1 MRYTSFSIGGRS
13 YLLVR
18 NTGGV
23 RFAVNSPPFAEPAA
37 LVDLAVVA
45 ERAGWDAF
53 FLWDH
58 MVVNRAGVEIV
69 DPWVTLGAI
78 AARTERIRLGTCVT
92 PLARRR
98 PEKVARETVTLDR
111 LSGGRLVLG
120 VGLGTPDLDLTTFG
134 DPGDARVVA
143 DRLDEALAVVAGLW
157 TGESFAHVGRDFRV
171 ERVRFLP
178 RPVQQ
183 PRPPV
188 WVACM
193 LPARRP
199 LARAARWD
207 GVVPMKTGPGGV
219 GFVNPDD
226 VASIVAEIGS
236 RRGSLEGFD
245 VVVNAGPP
253 PTASLAE
260 FEAAGATWYI
270 TSMGEFPGWLDELR
284 GIVAGGPPR

>member
-1 MRYTSFSIGGRS
+1 
-13 YLLVR
+13 
-18 NTGGV
+18 V
-23 RFAVNSPPFAEPAA
+23 RFAVNSPPHAEPDAI
-37 LVDLAVVA
+37 VDLAVTA

-58 MVVNRAGVEIV
+58 MVVDRAGIDLV

-98 PEKVARETVTLDR
+98 PQKVARETATLDR
-111 LSGGRLVLG
+111 LSRGRLVLG
-120 VGLGTPDLDLTTFG
+120 VGLGTPDEDLTTFG
-134 DPGDARVVA
+134 EPADPPGVG
-143 DRLDEALAVVAGLW
+143 DRLDEALDVLAGLW
-157 TGESFAHVGRDFRV
+157 SGQPFAYAGHDFRV
-171 ERVRFLP
+171 EQVRFLP
-178 RPVQQ
+178 TPVQQ

-199 LARAARWD
+199 LRRAARWD
-207 GVVPMKTGPGGV
+207 GIVPMTRGPEGV
-219 GFVNPDD
+219 GFVTPDD
-226 VASIVAEIGS
+226 VAMIVTEIA
-236 RRGSLEGFD
+236 RLRGSVEGFD

-253 PTASLAE
+253 PTATLAE
-260 FEAAGATWYI
+260 FESAGATWSI
-270 TSMGEFPGWLDELR
+270 TSMGDFPGWLDELH